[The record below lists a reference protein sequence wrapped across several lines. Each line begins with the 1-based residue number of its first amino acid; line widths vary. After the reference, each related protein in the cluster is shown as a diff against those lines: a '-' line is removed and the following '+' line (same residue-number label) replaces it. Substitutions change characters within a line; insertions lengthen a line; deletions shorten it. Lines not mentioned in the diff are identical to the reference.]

1 MKIRAFRGYRYG
13 IGRVADVSS
22 VVAPPYDQ
30 ISPEMQR
37 QLHEMNPHNIVRVT
51 LPLDMGAPQLKDP
64 PTPSDMGAPQLKDPQ
79 TPSDSPGDKY
89 ATAKSVL
96 DRWVADG
103 VWQREE
109 WPAVYAY
116 HQTYAVG
123 GTPITRMGFV
133 ALGEV
138 TDYARGEVLPH
149 ERTHAG
155 PKRDRLALLEAT
167 GADIGLL
174 FMLVGDPDGALIDLI
189 NPGGAP
195 TAEAR
200 DLKGE
205 QHTLWR
211 ITDGAAVTR
220 IATHLAERPVI
231 IADGHHRYETA
242 VEYAKRNPAAREK
255 LMAFFPLDGPGLT
268 ILPNHRLLDHVP
280 NFSFDRF
287 LAAAERWFEVTP
299 LDDPLSFRSEN
310 RTLAVVSEARAVVLR
325 LRDEAFERIAWP
337 RETSAAWRGLAVSV
351 LHEGLLRPLLDITD
365 AKLDAK
371 THVDYTADQAEAV
384 ALARDGKVQAAF
396 LIAPTTPAELQAV
409 VHGGELM
416 PQKSTH
422 FYPKL
427 LDGLVFH
434 RLGETVDGHGP
445 SRFKDP

>member
-1 MKIRAFRGYRYG
+1 M
-13 IGRVADVSS
+13 
-22 VVAPPYDQ
+22 APPYDQ
-30 ISPEMQR
+30 ISPETQR
-37 QLHEMNPHNIVRVT
+37 KLYEMDPHNIVRISYPEDHGDT
-51 LPLDMGAPQLKDP
+51 YAGAKV
-64 PTPSDMGAPQLKDPQ
+64 
-79 TPSDSPGDKY
+79 
-89 ATAKSVL
+89 VL
-96 DRWVADG
+96 ERWIAEG
-103 VWQREE
+103 SWQREAR
-109 WPAVYAY
+109 PALYAY

-123 GTPITRMGFV
+123 GTPITRMGVV

-167 GADIGLL
+167 GADIGLI
-174 FMLVGDPDGALIDLI
+174 FMLVGDPDGTLVDLI

-205 QHTLWR
+205 RHTLWR
-211 ITDGAAVTR
+211 ITDEAAIARVT
-220 IATHLAERPVI
+220 THLAERPAI

-242 VEYAKRNPAAREK
+242 VGYAVRNSAAREK
-255 LMAFFPLDGPGLT
+255 LMAFFPLEGPGLT
-268 ILPNHRLLDHVP
+268 IFPNHRLVDYVP

-287 LAAAERWFEVTP
+287 LVAAARWFEATP
-299 LDDPLSFRSEN
+299 LDDPLTFRPEN
-310 RTLAVVSEARAVVLR
+310 RRLAVVSESRAVVLR
-325 LRDEAFERIAWP
+325 LRDEAFDRIPWP
-337 RETSAAWRGLAVSV
+337 LGTSAAWRELAVSI
-351 LHEGLLRPLLDITD
+351 LHEGLLRPILDITD

-371 THVDYTADQAEAV
+371 THVEYTADQAEAV
-384 ALARDGKVQAAF
+384 ALARDGRCQAAF

-409 VHGGELM
+409 VRGGERM

-434 RLGETVDGHGP
+434 RLGDQ
-445 SRFKDP
+445 S